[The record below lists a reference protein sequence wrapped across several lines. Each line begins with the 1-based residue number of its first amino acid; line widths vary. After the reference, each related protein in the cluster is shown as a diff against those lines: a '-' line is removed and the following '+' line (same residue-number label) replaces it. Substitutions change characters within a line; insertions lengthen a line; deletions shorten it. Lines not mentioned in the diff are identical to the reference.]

1 MVFVFGAI
9 GILIGLTVLAILLWI
24 FNLLLPILIV
34 VVSGIVIGI
43 VKIYSNIV
51 LWIRELRN
59 DRRDNA

>member
-1 MVFVFGAI
+1 MVFAFGAI
-9 GILIGLTVLAILLWI
+9 GILIGLAVLAILLWI

-34 VVSGIVIGI
+34 VVSGTLIGI

>member
-9 GILIGLTVLAILLWI
+9 GILIGLAVLAILLWI

-34 VVSGIVIGI
+34 VVSGIIIGI

>member
-1 MVFVFGAI
+1 MIFAIGAI
-9 GILIGLTVLAILLWI
+9 GILIGLAVLAILLWI

-34 VVSGIVIGI
+34 VVSGTVIGI

>member
-1 MVFVFGAI
+1 MVFAFGAI
-9 GILIGLTVLAILLWI
+9 GILIGLAVLAILLWI
-24 FNLLLPILIV
+24 FNLLLPIFIV
-34 VVSGIVIGI
+34 VVSGTVIGI

>member
-9 GILIGLTVLAILLWI
+9 GILIGLAVLAILLWI

>member
-1 MVFVFGAI
+1 MVFAFGAI
-9 GILIGLTVLAILLWI
+9 GILIGLAVLAILLWI

-34 VVSGIVIGI
+34 VVSGTVIGI

>member
-9 GILIGLTVLAILLWI
+9 GILIGLAVLAILLWI

-59 DRRDNA
+59 EKC

>member
-1 MVFVFGAI
+1 MVFVFGGI
-9 GILIGLTVLAILLWI
+9 GILIGLAVLAILLWI

>member
-1 MVFVFGAI
+1 MVFIFGAI
-9 GILIGLTVLAILLWI
+9 GILIGLAVLAILLWI

-34 VVSGIVIGI
+34 AVSGTVIGI